1 MKRSSKA
8 DVVIIGGG
16 IQGCAT
22 AWHLAKRGVSVAVL
36 EKDTVSRHASGV
48 NAGGVRLLGRHLA
61 EVPLSVEAMKRWH
74 SLDNDLAGDTGFRAR
89 SLINIAADE
98 QDLETLQA
106 RQTLM
111 HSQGYFHEQL
121 IDAKELRER
130 LPHVADHCV
139 GGVLSLQDGY
149 AIPYQA
155 TLSFKRAAQLA
166 GATFYEGQEVKAIRK
181 LGTDWLVSTHN
192 SEFEAPKILN
202 CAGAWADLIS
212 VMIGDNVPMSY
223 SAPMLGITARMPHFA
238 TPVVGAVSRP
248 LSFKQFENGT
258 VLLGG
263 GAKGFA
269 DRANNRTRLDYS
281 LMAAGARNAIEFFP
295 IMKTASINRMW
306 SGLEAYMPDNLP
318 VIGPS
323 ARSENA
329 WHAFAFSAHGFQ
341 LAPIVGEIMAD
352 LITTGRCPFDL
363 EPFRV
368 NRYERKVL

>member
-1 MKRSSKA
+1 MKRSIKA

-16 IQGCAT
+16 IQGCST
-22 AWHLAKRGVSVAVL
+22 AYHLAKRGVEVVVV
-36 EKDTVSRHASGV
+36 EKDTASRHASGV
-48 NAGGVRLLGRHLA
+48 NAGGVRLLGRHIA
-61 EVPLSVEAMKRWH
+61 EVPLSEAAMKMWH
-74 SLDNDLAGDTGFRAR
+74 GLDDELNGDTGFRNR
-89 SLINIAADE
+89 TLINIAADE
-98 QDLETLQA
+98 KDIDTLLA
-106 RQTLM
+106 RQEMM
-111 HSQGYFHEQL
+111 HSHGYFHEQML
-121 IDAKELRER
+121 DAKELRER
-130 LPHVADHCV
+130 LPHVADHCA
-139 GGVLSLQDGY
+139 GGVVSEMDGY
-149 AIPYQA
+149 AIPYKA
-155 TLSFKRAAQLA
+155 TLSFRRAAALQ
-166 GATFYEGQEVKAIRK
+166 GAQFQEGHEVQSVRK
-181 LGTDWLVSTHN
+181 VGADWLVSSATTD
-192 SEFEAPKILN
+192 FEAPKILN

-238 TPVVGAVSRP
+238 HPVVGAVSRP

-269 DRANNRTRLDYS
+269 DRASNRTRLDYS

-341 LAPIVGEIMAD
+341 LGPIIGEIMAD
-352 LITTGRCPFDL
+352 LITTGKTRFDL
-363 EPFRV
+363 DPFRV
-368 NRYERKVL
+368 NRYDRKVL

>member
-1 MKRSSKA
+1 MKRSIKA

-16 IQGCAT
+16 IQGCST
-22 AWHLAKRGVSVAVL
+22 AYQLAKRGVQAVVV
-36 EKDTVSRHASGV
+36 EKDSTSRHASGV
-48 NAGGVRLLGRHLA
+48 NAGGVRLLGRHIA
-61 EVPLSVEAMKRWH
+61 EVPLSKVAMERWQT
-74 SLDNDLAGDTGFRAR
+74 LDDELNTDTGFRR
-89 SLINIAADE
+89 RTLINIAADE
-98 QDLETLQA
+98 KDIETLLA
-106 RQTLM
+106 RQEMM
-111 HSQGYFHEQL
+111 HGKGYFHEQML
-121 IDAKELRER
+121 DVKELRER
-130 LPHVADHCV
+130 LPHVAHHCA
-139 GGVLSLQDGY
+139 GGVVSEMDGY
-149 AIPYQA
+149 AIPFKA
-155 TLSFKRAAQLA
+155 THAFRQAAQLA
-166 GATFYEGQEVKAIRK
+166 GAQFHEGHEVKSVRRV
-181 LGTDWLVSTHN
+181 GTDWQVSSATLD
-192 SEFEAPKILN
+192 FEAPKILN

-238 TPVVGAVSRP
+238 HPVVGAVSRP

-281 LMAAGARNAIEFFP
+281 LMANGARNAIEFFP

-341 LAPIVGEIMAD
+341 LGPVIGEIMAD
-352 LITTGRCPFDL
+352 LITTGQSQFDL
-363 EPFRV
+363 DPFRI
-368 NRYERKVL
+368 NRYDRKVL